1 MSIPIIAKGLLTFVL
16 PPSLYNRGLGRTR
29 SARYCYSVYLR
40 HLVMLHSAGCNTGP
54 RVVAEIG
61 PGASVGV
68 GLAALAA
75 GAERYYGLEIKD
87 YGIGPERAELFDDLV
102 SLLRN
107 RAPVPD
113 ENELPNIKPAL
124 ENLAFPEYILTH
136 ERLSRALAPERIGR
150 LRAAVAGDSAA
161 NGDPPLAY
169 AAPWSHESV
178 RRDGEVDWIL
188 SQAVM
193 EHVDDLAETYRA
205 CWHWLAPG
213 GCMSH
218 QIDYKCHGTAPA
230 WNGHWAYSDVTW
242 RMVRGGRGF
251 LINRQPH
258 SAHIACQRQAGFEIL
273 LDRPVTRTDGLPR
286 ERLAPRYDTLDDDDV
301 ATAGAFILARKPAKS
316 AGRATL

>member
-1 MSIPIIAKGLLTFVL
+1 MIAKGLLTFVL

-40 HLVMLHSAGCNTGP
+40 HLAMLHSAGCDTDP

-75 GAERYYGLEIKD
+75 GAERYFGLEIKD
-87 YGIGPERAELFDDLV
+87 YGIGPERAGLFDDLV

-107 RAPVPD
+107 RAPIPD

-124 ENLAFPEYILTH
+124 ENLAFPKHILTV
-136 ERLSRALAPERIGR
+136 ERLNRALAPERVDR
-150 LRAAVAGDSAA
+150 LRAAIAGNAAA
-161 NGDPPLAY
+161 NGEPPLTY

-178 RRDGEVDWIL
+178 RREGEVDWIL

-193 EHVDDLAETYRA
+193 EHVDGLAETYRA

-213 GCMSH
+213 GFMSH
-218 QIDYKCHGTAPA
+218 QIDYKSHGTAPA
-230 WNGHWAYSDVTW
+230 WNGHWAYSDAAW

-258 SAHIACQRQAGFEIL
+258 SAHIAGQREAGFEIL

-286 ERLAPRYDTLDDDDV
+286 ERLARRYHALGNDDLT
-301 ATAGAFILARKPAKS
+301 TAGAFILARKPTAR
-316 AGRATL
+316 AGRPTR